1 MPQFPGTALIG
12 TVCDRTRQSIFR
24 EREAGCSMRHTLAV
38 AVAFGLLVSCGYAR
52 PQAESGQTKGVA
64 QETAQQCFP
73 PGVFGQDAY
82 KEHWYASL
90 LAAMR
95 EPSLFETARKGEI
108 TEYRLLMGLN
118 GRALSFRLELLVD
131 GTGELAVARVILHS
145 GKPDSVLVKDRVPV
159 SAERVHE
166 FQTLLQKADFWKS
179 DTEEKRGKVRYGM
192 DGTQWVLE
200 GVRNR
205 EYHVV
210 DRLSPKDSDF
220 ARACI
225 FLMTLTPMNLEEG
238 K

>member
-1 MPQFPGTALIG
+1 
-12 TVCDRTRQSIFR
+12 
-24 EREAGCSMRHTLAV
+24 MRYAPMITLAFGFLV
-38 AVAFGLLVSCGYAR
+38 ACASAH
-52 PQAESGQTKGVA
+52 PQTKSDQIKGAA
-64 QETAQQCFP
+64 QESAQQYFP
-73 PGVFGQDAY
+73 PDVFGQETY

-95 EPSLFETARKGEI
+95 EPSLFETARKGGI

-179 DTEEKRGKVRYGM
+179 DTEEKRDKVRYGM

-220 ARACI
+220 ARVCI
-225 FLMTLTPMNLEEG
+225 FLIALTPMNLEEG
-238 K
+238 KRD